1 MLTTADKVIK
11 KCEKEIENM
20 IKTKFS
26 FRDSQNKMQILKFKS
41 EDSYAYGETQLI
53 YFVEIREYL
62 RARAK
67 DDKKILELVLISL
80 GADEM

>member
-1 MLTTADKVIK
+1 
-11 KCEKEIENM
+11 
-20 IKTKFS
+20 
-26 FRDSQNKMQILKFKS
+26 MQILKFKS

-80 GADEM
+80 GADEMNADNVSGKQRHIHRSQTKMMNDLQSQSH